1 MLSKR
6 CLVNFSENK
15 KVLTAFGLLTL
26 VVFGSVFHVMT
37 AHDTEQAIEPEPSP
51 YVPEGYRFVFG
62 DEFEELGLNEDRWDY
77 RYLHLDSYGA
87 GILSKGAVIQSG
99 DGLLHLV
106 TSHEDGQF
114 LTGMIQSVDEFRYG
128 YFEARIQ
135 FQALQGHHG
144 AFWLQ
149 SPLYGQ
155 YVDDPARSG
164 AEIDIIEFFGNGRTA
179 TDAKQNVY
187 WNEYSSTDL
196 QERSNELFYR
206 DQYGEELSEDFHVL
220 SLLWTPDEYVFLID
234 GVETWRVSEGI
245 SQVSQYLVL
254 SLTTSEW
261 ENPRLEVG
269 QLPDEIV
276 IDYVRLYHKFDCVN
290 AN

>member
-1 MLSKR
+1 MLGKW
-6 CLVNFSENK
+6 CKVNFSENK
-15 KVLTAFGLLTL
+15 NVLTAFGLLAL
-26 VVFGSVFHVMT
+26 VVFGLAFHVMT
-37 AHDTEQAIEPEPSP
+37 AQDTEQAIEPEPSL
-51 YVPEGYRFVFG
+51 YVPDAYRFIFG
-62 DEFEELGLNEDRWDY
+62 DEFEEVGLNEDRWEY

-87 GILSKGAVIQSG
+87 GILSKEAVIQSG

-114 LTGMIQSVDEFRYG
+114 LTGMIQSVDEFQYG

-187 WNEYSSTDL
+187 WNEYNSTDL

-206 DQYGEELSEDFHVL
+206 DQYREELSEDFHIF
-220 SLLWTPDEYVFLID
+220 SLLWTPDAYVFLID

-269 QLPDEIV
+269 QLPDEMV
-276 IDYVRLYHKFDCVN
+276 IDYVRVYSP
-290 AN
+290 

>member
-1 MLSKR
+1 MLSEW

-15 KVLTAFGLLTL
+15 KVLTAFGLLAL
-26 VVFGSVFHVMT
+26 VVFGSAFHVMT
-37 AHDTEQAIEPEPSP
+37 ASNLDQDTVPEPSP
-51 YVPEGYRFVFG
+51 YVPDGYRFVFG
-62 DEFEELGLNEDRWDY
+62 DEFEEVALNEDRWQY
-77 RYLHLDSYGA
+77 RYLHLASYGA
-87 GILSKGAVIQSG
+87 GILSKEAVIQSG

-106 TSHEDGQF
+106 TSYEDSQF
-114 LTGMIQSVDEFRYG
+114 LTGMIQSVDEFQYG

-155 YVDDPARSG
+155 YLDDPARSG
-164 AEIDIIEFFGNGRTA
+164 AEINIIEFFGNGRTA
-179 TDAKQNVY
+179 TDSKQNVY
-187 WNEYSSTDL
+187 WNEYSSIDL

-206 DQYGEELSEDFHVL
+206 DQYGEELSENFRVF

-261 ENPRLEVG
+261 ENPRLEVD
-269 QLPDEIV
+269 QLPNKMT
-276 IDYVRLYHKFDCVN
+276 IDYVRVYSP
-290 AN
+290 